1 MLLSRRLPVT
11 LFSAFAFLAP
21 AMAACED
28 DTATT
33 PTDSG
38 LPADATTTDAGSDA
52 TNTAPDAADANASAD
67 AQSDGTTAA
76 DAGSDSGPLD
86 AQVDAQAD
94 ASAPSV
100 VAGADGILRG
110 VVRGMVTQDWSGR
123 LAMPDASCPPGAQQV
138 PAGPINCCVF
148 GGGAPTSAAG
158 VAVTFDPATRTGTLA
173 GAPFG
178 PLNAAVVGADG
189 TQTYKMAAFLEA
201 KRAWQIGI
209 EVVRPTASV
218 PTIAQMTRMLAN
230 PALVNP
236 TSDSARNFVVA
247 WNPQT
252 AAFRVGIDLSSF
264 APTATGTC
272 GNGTSTARIQFTL
285 Q

>member
-1 MLLSRRLPVT
+1 MLLSRRLPVA
-11 LFSAFAFLAP
+11 LFSALAFVAP

-28 DTATT
+28 DTA
-33 PTDSG
+33 PAPADSG
-38 LPADATTTDAGSDA
+38 PSADATATDAGSDA
-52 TNTAPDAADANASAD
+52 TNSTPDAADPADASVSAD
-67 AQSDGTTAA
+67 APSDA
-76 DAGSDSGPLD
+76 GPLD
-86 AQVDAQAD
+86 APVDARSD

-100 VAGADGILRG
+100 VAGADGVLRG
-110 VVRGMVTQDWSGR
+110 VVRGAVLQDWTGR
-123 LAMPDASCPPGAQQV
+123 LTADASCPAGAQQV
-138 PAGPINCCVF
+138 AAGPITCCVF
-148 GGGAPTSAAG
+148 GGGAPNSAAG

-178 PLNAAVVGADG
+178 PLNAPTVAADG
-189 TQTYKMAAFLEA
+189 TQTYAMPAFLEA

-209 EVVRPTASV
+209 EVLRPTGSAAA
-218 PTIAQMTRMLAN
+218 IAQMTRMLAN

-236 TSDSARNFVVA
+236 TSDSGRNFVVA

-264 APTATGTC
+264 AGTATGTC
-272 GNGTSTARIQFTL
+272 GNGTSTARIQFAL